1 MLGTTSF
8 PTTSTDKSVCVTYK
22 LKEEKIKKDIHGI
35 LSVGCQFRHMNCD
48 TKCACTFNQF
58 FRSNCVSFTSII
70 MISPEPHP
78 GMGNTPLPQIHAL
91 IM

>member
-48 TKCACTFNQF
+48 TKCACT
-58 FRSNCVSFTSII
+58 
-70 MISPEPHP
+70 
-78 GMGNTPLPQIHAL
+78 L
-91 IM
+91 